1 MGDTM
6 KKYVKIEKLVE
17 EILFLRQEMV
27 EFDRKRNFNRECLG
41 AFRRGEIQAN
51 NKLWMTFGAGDQSLM
66 MKLPRKN
73 VVAML
78 EAEQVKLNEVTDKN
92 RQDIKAKVRALNQLG
107 PELAAPDMDP
117 YVLELLLRE

>member
-1 MGDTM
+1 M